1 MMRNS
6 MIRNSLLA
14 IAALL
19 AAPAL
24 AAVPGTVAT
33 FDSGPDDFVGSTVS
47 TVQIH
52 LGDDGNPGGHLVI
65 RKITDPGF
73 DIGTRNSVWPEF
85 LGDYAAAGVTG
96 AGVDLNV
103 FLDLDEAMLRF
114 RRDVFE
120 NGWNYDF
127 GAIAANPGVWV
138 SYDVLFNPAWDDAT
152 ALANGWAQEAGAPSF
167 AALMAS
173 VGWLEVRV
181 GNEGSAIVG
190 VDNVRLI
197 PEPATLGLLAVGAVA
212 LIRRRVA

>member
-1 MMRNS
+1 MMRNF
-6 MIRNSLLA
+6 MVRKSLLA
-14 IAALL
+14 IVPLL

-33 FDSGPDDFVGSTVS
+33 FDAGSDGFVASTIS

-52 LGDDGNPGGHLVI
+52 QGAGGNPDGHLLI

-85 LGDYAAAGVTG
+85 LGDYAASGVTG
-96 AGVDLNV
+96 AGVDLSV
-103 FLDLDEAMLRF
+103 FTDIDEAMLRF
-114 RRDVFE
+114 RRNVAE
-120 NGWNYDF
+120 NGWHFDF
-127 GAIAANPGVWV
+127 GAIAANPGVWG

-152 ALANGWAQEAGAPSF
+152 ALANGWAQESGAPSF
-167 AALMAS
+167 ADLMAS
-173 VGWLEVRV
+173 VGWMEVRV
-181 GNEGSAIVG
+181 GNTGSAIVG

-197 PEPATLGLLAVGAVA
+197 PEPAALGLLAVGAVA